1 MGNVVLFATPKVDP
15 LPAWAPAAEEVSH
28 LSPVSLED
36 LRQLKQRQHEIHTGI
51 LERAAL
57 VAQVF
62 GMPDLARMSVADASV
77 ALMELSRHRS
87 DVCAVLRAYYG
98 RKSTAERKVG

>member
-1 MGNVVLFATPKVDP
+1 MGNVVLFAAPKVDP
-15 LPAWAPAAEEVSH
+15 LPVWSPAEEEISH

-36 LRQLKQRQHEIHTGI
+36 LRQIKQQQHEIHTGI

-62 GMPDLARMSVADASV
+62 GMPDLARMNVAEASV
-77 ALMELSRHRS
+77 ALMALTKHRP

-98 RKSTAERKVG
+98 RKPATERKVG

>member
-15 LPAWAPAAEEVSH
+15 LPVWSPAWEEISH
-28 LSPVSLED
+28 LSPGSLED
-36 LRQLKQRQHEIHTGI
+36 LRQLKQRQREIYIGI
-51 LERAAL
+51 LERATI

-62 GMPDLARMSVADASV
+62 GMPELARMNVDEASDALV
-77 ALMELSRHRS
+77 ELTKHRS

-98 RKSTAERKVG
+98 GKSATERKAD

>member
-1 MGNVVLFATPKVDP
+1 MDNVVLFATPKVDP
-15 LPAWAPAAEEVSH
+15 LPVWSPAAEEISH
-28 LSPVSLED
+28 LSPGSLED
-36 LRQLKQRQHEIHTGI
+36 LRQIKQTQREIHIGI

-62 GMPDLARMSVADASV
+62 GMPELARLNVADASV
-77 ALMELSRHRS
+77 ALMALTRHRS

-98 RKSTAERKVG
+98 RKSATARKVG